1 MSGDV
6 PVTIPRV
13 PAREAAEDE
22 LSKAVYHQNDPG
34 LLQRALGWLWRKF
47 ADLMDSA
54 SGSAPGGAVGLVTVA
69 VLVVVL
75 VVALRLHLGKLR
87 AQPTAGSGLFAE
99 APRTAAEHRA
109 AAEEHARNN
118 AWTGAV
124 QERMRAIVRSLEER
138 AVIDPR
144 PGRTAHEAVADA
156 GRHLPAHAAA
166 LRDAARTFDDVT
178 YGNRPGS
185 PEAYAA
191 LRDLDTHVGRTKP
204 RFAETAAAPSGSA
217 RP

>member
-1 MSGDV
+1 MSGGV

-34 LLQRALGWLWRKF
+34 LLQRAIAWLWRKF

-54 SGSAPGGAVGLVTVA
+54 SGAAPGGAVGLVTVI

-75 VVALRLHLGKLR
+75 VVALRLRLGKLR
-87 AQPTAGSGLFAE
+87 AQPTVAGGLFAE
-99 APRTAAEHRA
+99 TPRTAAEHRA
-109 AAEEHARNN
+109 AAEEHARNG
-118 AWTGAV
+118 AWTEAV

-144 PGRTAHEAVADA
+144 PGRTADEAVADA
-156 GRHLPAHAAA
+156 GRHLPDHAAA

-191 LRDLDTHVGRTKP
+191 LRDLDTQVERAKP
-204 RFAETAAAPSGSA
+204 RFAATAAGPSGGA

>member
-1 MSGDV
+1 MSGGV

-34 LLQRALGWLWRKF
+34 LLQRALSWLWRNF

-54 SGSAPGGAVGLVTVA
+54 SGVAPGGAVGLVTVI

-75 VVALRLHLGKLR
+75 VVVLRLRLGKLR
-87 AQPTAGSGLFAE
+87 AQPTADSGLFAE
-99 APRTAAEHRA
+99 TPRTAAEHRT
-109 AAEEHARNN
+109 AAEEHARNG
-118 AWTGAV
+118 AWTVAV
-124 QERMRAIVRSLEER
+124 QERMRAIVRALEER

-144 PGRTAHEAVADA
+144 PGRTADEAVVDA
-156 GRHLPAHAAA
+156 GRHLPDHAAA

-191 LRDLDTHVGRTKP
+191 LRHLDTQVERAKP
-204 RFAETAAAPSGSA
+204 RFAEAAAGATGGA